1 MRKSSGRNA
10 VPGLISSMIQTVIFI
25 MAFYF
30 MFQLMGVRSS
40 PIKGDYM
47 LYIISGIAIF
57 MTHNI
62 AVQAVAGTEG
72 PTSGVMQRAPMNT
85 MIAVCSTALQS
96 PYQQTITIG
105 AILLIYHLAFN
116 PVDIFNPIALPGV
129 FLLNWFTGVAIGMVF
144 GVNTLAPAIRENSFD
159 GL

>member
-1 MRKSSGRNA
+1 
-10 VPGLISSMIQTVIFI
+10 
-25 MAFYF
+25 
-30 MFQLMGVRSS
+30 
-40 PIKGDYM
+40 
-47 LYIISGIAIF
+47 

-85 MIAVCSTALQS
+85 MIAVCPTSLQS

-159 GL
+159 GLSSGEYVGHV